1 MTNRSEQSPVGQRLT
16 VKGLR
21 RVLSE
26 TTVSL
31 GPILVGFALLCT
43 AIALTGCDVE
53 SKTTVDV
60 VRPVKTETIVLGDGT
75 QAASYPGT
83 LQPRRESQLGFR
95 VAGKVAKRNVQVG
108 ETVTPGT
115 VLATLEEEDL
125 GLRVKAAEAQ
135 MRAAAA
141 DAEQA
146 RIDVQ
151 RYAQIKT
158 SPAFSQA
165 VFDKR
170 VNTLDAANARL
181 KDAESQVKLAR
192 NQLAYTTLT
201 ADDFGVVIATKIE
214 PGQVVGE
221 GQVAVVIAR
230 SADLDV
236 AVSIPETKLAELSK
250 AEAKVSVWSQP
261 GELLPARV
269 REVAASAD
277 PTTRTYAV
285 RFSLDELPADVQIGM
300 SATLTLAVKSEA
312 NVAVVPLTAVFEHKG
327 QSSVWTVTSGGQ
339 LNLVPVTVAGYRNS
353 SALIGAGLKTG
364 DVVVTA
370 GVHKLD
376 AGQKVRPMSPSPMS
390 PSAAS

>member
-1 MTNRSEQSPVGQRLT
+1 MSNHSTQSPVGQPRSLKALRRRLT
-16 VKGLR
+16 
-21 RVLSE
+21 E
-26 TTVSL
+26 TTISL

-43 AIALTGCDVE
+43 AVALTGCDVE
-53 SKTTVDV
+53 SKTTLDV
-60 VRPVKTETIVLGDGT
+60 VRPVKTETISLSDGT
-75 QAASYPGT
+75 RTVSYPGT

-95 VAGKVAKRNVQVG
+95 VAGKVAKRYVQVG
-108 ETVTPGT
+108 ETVAPGT
-115 VLATLEEEDL
+115 VLATLEQEDL

-146 RIDVQ
+146 RVDVQ
-151 RYAQIKT
+151 RYTQIKN

-170 VNTLDAANARL
+170 VTTLDAANARL

-201 ADDFGVVIATKIE
+201 ADDFGVVTATKIE
-214 PGQVVGE
+214 PGQVIGE

-236 AVSIPETKLAELSK
+236 AVSIPETKLGELSK
-250 AEAKVSVWSQP
+250 AAAKVSVWSQP
-261 GELLPARV
+261 GELIPARV

-300 SATLTLAVKSEA
+300 SATLTLAMKSEA
-312 NVAVVPLTAVFEHKG
+312 NVAEVPLSAVFEHKG
-327 QSSVWTVTSGGQ
+327 QPSVWTVTEAGQ
-339 LNLVPVTVAGYRNS
+339 LNLVSVTVAGYRNA

-376 AGQKVRPMSPSPMS
+376 LGQKVRPMA